1 MYSEVYSLFLF
12 CQKTKKKQ
20 KTHTFS
26 NMRQLLLCNRF
37 YITEYF
43 FVSLL
48 GKFRNVRHRCA
59 AVHPRGHGLGHT
71 AQHCLCVHRLQ
82 LMDGQMDRQA
92 DKRTGRQT
100 DGRIGRW
107 TGRQMEQ
114 WMDRQMDGQTDG

>member
-1 MYSEVYSLFLF
+1 VKFTVYFYF
-12 CQKTKKKQ
+12 AKKQKKKQ

-92 DKRTGRQT
+92 DKRTARQT
-100 DGRIGRW
+100 DRP
-107 TGRQMEQ
+107 
-114 WMDRQMDGQTDG
+114 MDRQADGQLDK

>member
-1 MYSEVYSLFLF
+1 
-12 CQKTKKKQ
+12 
-20 KTHTFS
+20 
-26 NMRQLLLCNRF
+26 MRGGASAGTRPGAHGPALL
-37 YITEYF
+37 
-43 FVSLL
+43 
-48 GKFRNVRHRCA
+48 
-59 AVHPRGHGLGHT
+59 
-71 AQHCLCVHRLQ
+71 RLQ